1 MFMLFGGSNTAFNKE
16 LVGILQTLHEC
27 HFNTVQCV
35 LQNRLFPNLQIN
47 LVQIEKWQQV
57 EGKTSSSAGMAD
69 NKDSGTLITAVCS
82 PSAFILKIGPKNVH
96 SSFIYASQFW
106 HLKKTKNLCIM
117 AGTSLVCE
125 PNVWTL
131 K

>member
-1 MFMLFGGSNTAFNKE
+1 M
-16 LVGILQTLHEC
+16 
-27 HFNTVQCV
+27 
-35 LQNRLFPNLQIN
+35 
-47 LVQIEKWQQV
+47 QIEKWQQV

-69 NKDSGTLITAVCS
+69 NKDSGTLIAAVCS

-106 HLKKTKNLCIM
+106 HLKKKKNVCIM

-125 PNVWTL
+125 PNVRTL